1 MLNLFCVPR
10 NLFSSAGCVA
20 SDTALLCLCVCISV
34 LCPSH
39 FCVKRPF
46 FPLPRCCMVW
56 NPGTP
61 PDLVDRTA
69 ALVVGADLALPSIKV
84 LRPHLLPSSIAPCP
98 SASPVSYF
106 PLRPATQ
113 EVLFCPPVYSILGCG
128 VQVNFS
134 GHRVIYLERRLFV
147 ATPPLF
153 LLCTSEPTVCVR
165 VAFQAFTGHIRIWP
179 GPTSFFLWPPATLA
193 WCILKSSALV
203 LGPLCLWPPD
213 RFRSDT
219 AVSRGSGSAFALR

>member
-113 EVLFCPPVYSILGCG
+113 VLFCPPVYSILDPAAFPSVYVRTDC
-128 VQVNFS
+128 
-134 GHRVIYLERRLFV
+134 R
-147 ATPPLF
+147 
-153 LLCTSEPTVCVR
+153 VR

-179 GPTSFFLWPPATLA
+179 GPTGFFLWPPATLA

>member
-84 LRPHLLPSSIAPCP
+84 LRPHLLRFDCSMPIGITSFVFSPPSS
-98 SASPVSYF
+98 
-106 PLRPATQ
+106 
-113 EVLFCPPVYSILGCG
+113 
-128 VQVNFS
+128 
-134 GHRVIYLERRLFV
+134 H
-147 ATPPLF
+147 
-153 LLCTSEPTVCVR
+153 
-165 VAFQAFTGHIRIWP
+165 P
-179 GPTSFFLWPPATLA
+179 GPFL
-193 WCILKSSALV
+193 SSSV
-203 LGPLCLWPPD
+203 LNFGMWRPSQF
-213 RFRSDT
+213 FRSP
-219 AVSRGSGSAFALR
+219 SHIS

>member
-56 NPGTP
+56 NPGAP

-98 SASPVSYF
+98 SASPVSNHPGPF
-106 PLRPATQ
+106 LSSS
-113 EVLFCPPVYSILGCG
+113 VL
-128 VQVNFS
+128 NF
-134 GHRVIYLERRLFV
+134 GPRRFS
-147 ATPPLF
+147 F
-153 LLCTSEPTVCVR
+153 CVR
-165 VAFQAFTGHIRIWP
+165 QNR
-179 GPTSFFLWPPATLA
+179 L
-193 WCILKSSALV
+193 SASGL
-203 LGPLCLWPPD
+203 
-213 RFRSDT
+213 RFRHSPDISVYGRGPQ
-219 AVSRGSGSAFALR
+219 VSFCGPQQLSLGVF